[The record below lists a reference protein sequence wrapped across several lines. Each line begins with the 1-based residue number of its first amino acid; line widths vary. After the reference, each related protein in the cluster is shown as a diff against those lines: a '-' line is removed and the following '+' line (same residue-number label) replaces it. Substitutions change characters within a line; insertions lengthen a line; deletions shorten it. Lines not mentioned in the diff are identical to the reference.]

1 MQPAPRRYRD
11 GNSLRTIMRRKGD
24 TLASMRISSCRQG
37 GGILGALGSD
47 SARVQGLK
55 VIFYFFYIL
64 FHRSTYTYICISR
77 VKNLNSNT
85 NIISIQNQDIL
96 GANRVALLGGHDRF
110 ATLPVR
116 GGLHHHDQGLGYQ

>member
-1 MQPAPRRYRD
+1 MQPTPRRYRD

-55 VIFYFFYIL
+55 VIFYFFHIL
-64 FHRSTYTYICISR
+64 FHRTTYIYISR
-77 VKNLNSNT
+77 KEFEFKYKYYFNSGSRHPRSK
-85 NIISIQNQDIL
+85 SIRST
-96 GANRVALLGGHDRF
+96 GWTR
-110 ATLPVR
+110 PVCYTSR
-116 GGLHHHDQGLGYQ
+116 PRRTSSS